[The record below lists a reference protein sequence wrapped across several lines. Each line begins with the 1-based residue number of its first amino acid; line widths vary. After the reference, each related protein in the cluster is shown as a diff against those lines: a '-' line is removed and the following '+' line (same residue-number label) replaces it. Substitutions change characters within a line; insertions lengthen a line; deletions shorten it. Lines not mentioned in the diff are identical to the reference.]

1 MEVDILRD
9 HHIGR
14 VRYPLYTSDMI
25 WYYTS
30 GQRDDEI
37 LFFKSY
43 DTKEDVVNCTV
54 QAVFSRSLVV
64 VWIPLIERA
73 GVPHCSF
80 PHRNL
85 GSDIR
90 PRESIEVRALVVTY
104 PRA

>member
-1 MEVDILRD
+1 MEVAILRD

-25 WYYTS
+25 WYYMS

-54 QAVFSRSLVV
+54 HADCSLKKFSYGLN
-64 VWIPLIERA
+64 PA
-73 GVPHCSF
+73 
-80 PHRNL
+80 N
-85 GSDIR
+85 
-90 PRESIEVRALVVTY
+90 
-104 PRA
+104 